1 MEPSQEKTSSKLKT
15 KQLVMICIM
24 SALLCIIG
32 PLSIPIGP
40 IPVSLTLLGIYLA
53 VYTLGTKDGTYAF
66 IIYLLLGLV
75 GLPVFSGFTGGPAKL
90 FGPTGGYLLGMIFLS
105 LISGWFINHFDSK
118 HFPMH
123 LLGMILGLMSCYIPG
138 TIWFMILTKVSFM
151 EGFAT
156 CVFPFLVF
164 DAIKIIIAAI
174 LGITLRKA
182 LKAAHLCEYK
192 KL

>member
-40 IPVSLTLLGIYLA
+40 IPLSFTLLGVYLA
-53 VYTLGTKDGTYAF
+53 VYTLGMKDGTYAF
-66 IIYLLLGLV
+66 VIYLLLGLV
-75 GLPVFSGFTGGPAKL
+75 GLPVFSGFTGGPSKL
-90 FGPTGGYLLGMIFLS
+90 FGPTGGYLLGMIFLC
-105 LISGWFINHFDSK
+105 LISGFFIDHFNSK
-118 HFPMH
+118 HVPMH

-151 EGFAT
+151 EGLTT
-156 CVFPFLVF
+156 CVFPFFIF
-164 DAIKIIIAAI
+164 DTIKIILAAI
-174 LGITLRKA
+174 LGIALRKA
-182 LKAAHLCEYK
+182 LQTAQLREYK